1 MDIDID
7 QLFDR
12 VSVAEIHQATGIN
25 AGTLRRLRDNR
36 TKRLHKDTAARLA
49 AWLKVPL
56 EAVNRAVRL
65 RGQGATE

>member
-12 VSVAEIHQATGIN
+12 VSVAEIHQETGIN
-25 AGTLRRLRDNR
+25 AGTLRRLRDCK

-49 AWLKVPL
+49 DWLEVPL

-65 RGQGATE
+65 RGQGAAE